1 MSNRSI
7 EVFSTA
13 QAFQEDE
20 VRNKTVVVIDVL
32 RASSS
37 MVTALV
43 NGAKGIIPVED
54 MSAASKIAANL
65 DAKNV
70 ILCGEKDGYK
80 IDGFQLG
87 NSPMEYSKETVEGRT
102 LILNTTNGTKAVSR
116 AALASRILIGCFLNA
131 GAIVE
136 QLQSTEDDII
146 LICAGWKTR
155 LSLEDMLCAG
165 LIVDRLN
172 AGIFD
177 DDASD
182 GAKIAQLL
190 YKKYEKDI
198 EAAVRQSS
206 HARRL
211 SGIAHPNDISYCSQI
226 DIIDL
231 VPHVNMKDGIILP

>member
-1 MSNRSI
+1 MSRRSV

-20 VRNKTVVVIDVL
+20 VRSKTVVVIDVL

-116 AALASRILIGCFLNA
+116 ASLANRIFIGCFLNA
-131 GAIVE
+131 GAVVE
-136 QLQSTEDDII
+136 QLHSTDDDII

-172 AGIFD
+172 GGFFD
-177 DDASD
+177 EDASD
-182 GAKIAQLL
+182 GAKIAHLL
-190 YKKYEKDI
+190 YKKYEHNI
-198 EAAVRQSS
+198 ELAVRQSS

-211 SGIAHPNDISYCSQI
+211 DGIAHPNDISYCSQI
-226 DIIDL
+226 DIISI

>member
-1 MSNRSI
+1 MSTRSI

-20 VRNKTVVVIDVL
+20 VRNKTIVVIDVL

-54 MSAASKIAANL
+54 MAAASKIAANL

-70 ILCGEKDGYK
+70 LLCGEKDGYK

-87 NSPMEYSKETVEGRT
+87 NSPMEYSRETVEGRT

-116 AALASRILIGCFLNA
+116 SALANRILIGCFLNA
-131 GAIVE
+131 GAVVDYIRN
-136 QLQSTEDDII
+136 SEDDII

-165 LIVDRLN
+165 LIVDRLLN
-172 AGIFD
+172 GVVD
-177 DDASD
+177 DLASD
-182 GAKIAQLL
+182 GAKIAHLL
-190 YKKYEKDI
+190 YKKYEHDI

-211 SGIAHPNDISYCSQI
+211 NGIAHPNDISYCSQI
-226 DIIDL
+226 DIINI
-231 VPHVNMKDGIILP
+231 VPQVNLKDGIILP